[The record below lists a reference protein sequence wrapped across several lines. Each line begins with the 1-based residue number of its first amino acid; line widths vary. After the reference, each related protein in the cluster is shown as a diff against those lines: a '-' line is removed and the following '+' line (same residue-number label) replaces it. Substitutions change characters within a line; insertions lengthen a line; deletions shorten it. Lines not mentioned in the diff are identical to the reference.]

1 MKEYIPT
8 TALFAFAT
16 LALVSCES
24 PSRVVDRPL
33 GQGVNYPY
41 SAPQQLDNAGQD
53 GTSLLGQLQQDQL
66 VDPANPGQ
74 TPLINPQTG
83 NTPNTNTLGNLLGNT
98 TPKVDPGAAT
108 ATEEIPTAWP
118 DPTNP
123 NVVYSPYD
131 RSKKIR
137 ITKPDGTRFPS
148 GKIMYDP
155 NFKPKKF
162 RVP

>member
-8 TALFAFAT
+8 TALFAFGA
-16 LALVSCES
+16 LALVSCEQ

-33 GQGVNYPY
+33 GQNVTYPY
-41 SAPQQLDNAGQD
+41 TGPQQLGNAGGD
-53 GTSLLGQLQQDQL
+53 ETLLGQLQQDPTL
-66 VDPANPGQ
+66 DPTLGGQ
-74 TPLINPQTG
+74 TPLVNPQTG
-83 NTPNTNTLGNLLGNT
+83 NTPDTNTLGNILGGNA
-98 TPKVDPGAAT
+98 PKVDPAPKPVS
-108 ATEEIPTAWP
+108 EDIPTAWP

-123 NVVYSPYD
+123 NVVFSPYD
-131 RSKKIR
+131 RSKKIS
-137 ITKPDGTRFPS
+137 IAKPDGTRYPS